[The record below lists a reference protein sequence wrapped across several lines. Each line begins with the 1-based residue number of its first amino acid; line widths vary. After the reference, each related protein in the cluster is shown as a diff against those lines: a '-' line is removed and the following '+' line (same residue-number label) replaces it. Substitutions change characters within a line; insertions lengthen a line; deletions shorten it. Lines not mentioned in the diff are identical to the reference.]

1 MAVGFELEVLDMSIY
16 RVAVITGSAQGL
28 GKGIAQKLG
37 EQGYKVVLSDLNEEV
52 LNETFEEFK
61 GKDFE
66 VTSLVADVTKQ
77 EDHDSLIQHAV
88 ETFGK
93 LDVYINNAGVEGDVE
108 EIEKIDPKNV
118 DFVFDVN
125 VKGVLFG
132 IQAAAKQLR
141 KQGHGG
147 VIINASS
154 IAGHEGFDFLAAY
167 SASKFAVRGLTQV
180 ASKEFAKDKI
190 TVNAYCPG
198 IAATGMWERLDEK
211 FMDVIGTKKGEAL
224 EQYSSSISLG
234 RTQEPEDV
242 ANLVAFLASED
253 ANYITG
259 QAILTD
265 GGIVY
270 R

>member
-1 MAVGFELEVLDMSIY
+1 MTAD

-37 EQGYKVVLSDLNEEV
+37 HQGYKVVLSDLNEEV
-52 LNETFEEFK
+52 LNETFEELK
-61 GKDFE
+61 NKNID
-66 VTSLVADVTKQ
+66 VTSSVVDVTKQ
-77 EDHDSLIQHAV
+77 ESHEELVKHAV
-88 ETFGK
+88 DTFGK
-93 LDVYINNAGVEGDVE
+93 IDVYINNAGVEGEVE
-108 EIEKIDPKNV
+108 QIEKINSQNL

-132 IQAAAKQLR
+132 IQAAAKEMR

-147 VIINASS
+147 AIINASS
-154 IAGHEGFDFLAAY
+154 IAGHEGFDFLATY
-167 SASKFAVRGLTQV
+167 SASKFAVRGLTQT
-180 ASKEFAKDKI
+180 ASKELAKDNI
-190 TVNAYCPG
+190 RVNAYCPG

-211 FMDVIGTKKGEAL
+211 FMEVLGTKKGEAL
-224 EQYSSSISLG
+224 EQYASSISLG
-234 RTQEPEDV
+234 RTQQADDV

-265 GGIVY
+265 GGMVY

>member
-1 MAVGFELEVLDMSIY
+1 MD

-28 GKGIAQKLG
+28 GKGIAEKLAG
-37 EQGYKVVLSDLNEEV
+37 QGYKVVLSDINEEV
-52 LNETFEEFK
+52 LNQTLEEFK
-61 GKDFE
+61 GKDYE
-66 VTSLVADVTKQ
+66 VTASIADVSKQ
-77 EDHDSLIQHAV
+77 EDHESLVKHAV
-88 ETFGK
+88 DTFGK
-93 LDVYINNAGVEGDVE
+93 LDVYINNAGVEGEVE
-108 EIEKIDPKNV
+108 QIEKINSKNV
-118 DFVFDVN
+118 DFVMDVN

-132 IQAAAKQLR
+132 IQAAAKQL
-141 KQGHGG
+141 KEQGHGG
-147 VIINASS
+147 TIINASS
-154 IAGHEGFDFLAAY
+154 IAGHEGFDFLATY

-180 ASKEFAKDKI
+180 ASKELAKDKI

-211 FMDVIGTKKGEAL
+211 FMDVIGTEKGEAL
-224 EQYSSSISLG
+224 EQYSSAISLG

-242 ANLVAFLASED
+242 ANLVSFLASEE

-265 GGIVY
+265 GGMVY

>member
-1 MAVGFELEVLDMSIY
+1 MVNE

-28 GKGIAQKLG
+28 GKGIAEKLSKEG
-37 EQGYKVVLSDLNEEV
+37 FKVVISDVNEEA
-52 LNETFEEFK
+52 LSSTLSEFK
-61 GKDFE
+61 EKGYNVFAKA
-66 VTSLVADVTKQ
+66 ADVTKI
-77 EDHDSLIQHAV
+77 EDHDALIEAAV
-88 ETFGK
+88 EEYGK
-93 LDVYINNAGVEGDVE
+93 IDAYINNAGVEGVV
-108 EIEKIDPKNV
+108 EKIEDITEKDI
-118 DFVFDVN
+118 DFVLDVN
-125 VKGVLFG
+125 VKGVFYG
-132 IQAAAKQLR
+132 IQAAAKQLK
-141 KQGHGG
+141 KQGKGG
-147 VIINASS
+147 TIINAAS

-180 ASKEFAKDKI
+180 ASKEFAKDNI

-234 RTQEPEDV
+234 RTQEPTDV

-253 ANYITG
+253 AGYITG
-259 QAILTD
+259 QAIITD
-265 GGIVY
+265 GGMLY

>member
-1 MAVGFELEVLDMSIY
+1 MTAD

-37 EQGYKVVLSDLNEEV
+37 HQGYKVVLSDLNEEV
-52 LNETFEEFK
+52 LNETFEELK
-61 GKDFE
+61 NKNID
-66 VTSLVADVTKQ
+66 VTSSVVDVTKQ
-77 EDHDSLIQHAV
+77 ESHEELVKHAV
-88 ETFGK
+88 DTFGK
-93 LDVYINNAGVEGDVE
+93 IDVYINNAGVEGEVE
-108 EIEKIDPKNV
+108 QIEKINSQNL

-132 IQAAAKQLR
+132 IQAAAKEMR

-147 VIINASS
+147 AIINASS
-154 IAGHEGFDFLAAY
+154 IAGHEGFDFLATY
-167 SASKFAVRGLTQV
+167 SASKFAVRGLTQT
-180 ASKEFAKDKI
+180 ASKELAKDNI

-198 IAATGMWERLDEK
+198 IAATGMWDRLDEK
-211 FMDVIGTKKGEAL
+211 FMEVLGTEKGEAL
-224 EQYSSSISLG
+224 EQYASSISLG
-234 RTQEPEDV
+234 RTQQPADV

>member
-1 MAVGFELEVLDMSIY
+1 MALD

-28 GKGIAQKLG
+28 GKGIANKLG
-37 EQGYKVVLSDLNEEV
+37 EQGFKVVLSDIDEEV
-52 LNETFEEFK
+52 LNETLKEFEDK
-61 GKDFE
+61 NYE

-77 EDHDSLIQHAV
+77 EDHESLVKHAV
-88 ETFGK
+88 DKFGK
-93 LDVYINNAGVEGDVE
+93 LDVYINNAGVEGEVE
-108 EIEKIDPKNV
+108 QIEKIDPKNI
-118 DFVFDVN
+118 DFVLDVN
-125 VKGVLFG
+125 VKGTLYG
-132 IQAAAKQLR
+132 IQAASKQL
-141 KQGHGG
+141 KEQGHGG
-147 VIINASS
+147 TIINAAS
-154 IAGHEGFDFLAAY
+154 IAGHEGFDFLATY

-180 ASKEFAKDKI
+180 ASKELAKDSI

-234 RTQEPEDV
+234 RTQEPTDV

-253 ANYITG
+253 AGYITG
-259 QAILTD
+259 QSILTD
-265 GGIVY
+265 GGMVY

>member
-1 MAVGFELEVLDMSIY
+1 MTLD

-28 GKGIAQKLG
+28 GKGIAEKLG
-37 EQGYKVVLSDLNEEV
+37 ENGFKVVLSDINEEV
-52 LNETFEEFK
+52 LNETLEELK
-61 GKDFE
+61 GKNYE
-66 VTSLVADVTKQ
+66 VTAKVADVSKLD
-77 EDHDSLIQHAV
+77 DHTALVKHAV
-88 ETFGK
+88 DTFGK
-93 LDVYINNAGVEGDVE
+93 LDVYINNAGVEGAVE
-108 EIEKIDPKNV
+108 QIENITEKDI
-118 DFVFDVN
+118 DFVLDVN

-132 IQAAAKQLR
+132 IQAAAKQL
-141 KQGHGG
+141 KEQGHGG
-147 VIINASS
+147 TIINASS
-154 IAGHEGFDFLAAY
+154 IAGHEGFDFLSTY

-180 ASKEFAKDKI
+180 ASKEFAKDDI

-224 EQYSSSISLG
+224 EQYTSSISLG
-234 RTQEPEDV
+234 RTQEPKDV

-253 ANYITG
+253 AGYITG

>member
-1 MAVGFELEVLDMSIY
+1 MALD

-28 GKGIAQKLG
+28 GKGIANKLG
-37 EQGYKVVLSDLNEEV
+37 EQGFKVVLSDIDEEV
-52 LNETFEEFK
+52 LNETLKEFEDK
-61 GKDFE
+61 NYE

-77 EDHDSLIQHAV
+77 EDHESLVKHAV
-88 ETFGK
+88 DKFGK
-93 LDVYINNAGVEGDVE
+93 LDVYINNAGVEGEVE
-108 EIEKIDPKNV
+108 QMTDIDPKNV
-118 DFVFDVN
+118 DLVLDIN

-132 IQAAAKQLR
+132 IQAAAKQLK

-147 VIINASS
+147 TIINASS
-154 IAGHEGFDFLAAY
+154 IAGHEGFDFLATY

-180 ASKEFAKDKI
+180 ASKELAKDKI

-198 IAATGMWERLDEK
+198 IAATGMWDRLDEK
-211 FMDVIGTKKGEAL
+211 FMEVLGTKKGEAL
-224 EQYSSSISLG
+224 EQYASSISLG
-234 RTQEPEDV
+234 RTQEPTDV

-253 ANYITG
+253 SGYITG

-265 GGIVY
+265 GGMVY

>member
-1 MAVGFELEVLDMSIY
+1 MTVD

-28 GKGIAQKLG
+28 GKGIAEKLAQ
-37 EQGYKVVLSDLNEEV
+37 QGYGVVLSDLNEEV
-52 LNETFEEFK
+52 LKKTYEEFK
-61 GKDFE
+61 GKNFE
-66 VTSLVADVTKQ
+66 VSSLVADVTKP
-77 EDHDSLIQHAV
+77 EDHETLVQHAV
-88 ETFGK
+88 DTFGK
-93 LDVYINNAGVEGDVE
+93 LDVYINNAGVEGEVE
-108 EIEKIDPKNV
+108 QIEKINSQNM

-132 IQAAAKQLR
+132 IQAAAKQMR

-147 VIINASS
+147 TIINASS
-154 IAGHEGFDFLAAY
+154 IAGHEGFDFLATY
-167 SASKFAVRGLTQV
+167 SASKFAVRGLTQT
-180 ASKEFAKDKI
+180 ASKELAKDNI
-190 TVNAYCPG
+190 RVNAYCPG
-198 IAATGMWERLDEK
+198 IAATGMWDRLDEK
-211 FMDVIGTKKGEAL
+211 FMEVLGTQKGEAL
-224 EQYSSSISLG
+224 EQYASSISLG
-234 RTQEPEDV
+234 RTQQPNDV

>member
-1 MAVGFELEVLDMSIY
+1 M
-16 RVAVITGSAQGL
+16 
-28 GKGIAQKLG
+28 
-37 EQGYKVVLSDLNEEV
+37 
-52 LNETFEEFK
+52 
-61 GKDFE
+61 
-66 VTSLVADVTKQ
+66 
-77 EDHDSLIQHAV
+77 
-88 ETFGK
+88 
-93 LDVYINNAGVEGDVE
+93 YINNAGVEGEVE
-108 EIEKIDPKNV
+108 EIEKINAKNM

-132 IQAAAKQLR
+132 IQAAAKQMR

-147 VIINASS
+147 TIINASS
-154 IAGHEGFDFLAAY
+154 MAGHEGFDFLATY
-167 SASKFAVRGLTQV
+167 SASKFAVRGLTQT
-180 ASKEFAKDKI
+180 ASKELAKDNI

-198 IAATGMWERLDEK
+198 IAATGMWDRLDEK
-211 FMDVIGTKKGEAL
+211 FMEVLGTEKGEAL
-224 EQYSSSISLG
+224 EQYASSISLG
-234 RTQEPEDV
+234 RTQQPADV